1 MKEQL
6 KWNCKTVDGRQKSA
20 DSGRLS
26 KNRSQETMAGSRRT
40 IDNRHT
46 VFAFISAICLLLSG
60 LIFISGCATPSAELP
75 PPPPKYVQPM
85 EYNIVHRSA
94 NSLWNDSANIFE
106 DTKAR
111 RLNDIVMI
119 SIVESLSG
127 SGTADTNTSGDSSAD
142 YSLTDL
148 FGMNKDFNLQNAFLL
163 KDLYKGSNVFTPS
176 VAGTGKTDFKGKGDT
191 NREGK
196 LVANISAKV
205 VEVMPNGNLMLEA
218 RKELTINNEK
228 QILVLTGMI
237 RPDDIDSNNTVL
249 SSKIADAQIYY
260 VGDGVIQDKQSPGWL
275 VRIMD
280 KVWPF

>member
-6 KWNCKTVDGRQKSA
+6 KLNCKEAVSRQE
-20 DSGRLS
+20 S
-26 KNRSQETMAGSRRT
+26 KDRSQESVDSRQMTVDSRHIFVCIST
-40 IDNRHT
+40 IY
-46 VFAFISAICLLLSG
+46 FLLSAF
-60 LIFISGCATPSAELP
+60 LFISGCSTPSANLP
-75 PPPPKYVQPM
+75 PPPPKYVQTM
-85 EYNIVHRSA
+85 ESNIVHHST

-111 RLNDIVMI
+111 RLNDLLMI

-127 SGTADTNTSGDSSAD
+127 SGTADTNASSDSSAD
-142 YSLTDL
+142 YSITKL
-148 FGMNKDFNLQNAFLL
+148 FGMNKDLNLHNVALL
-163 KDLYKGSNVFTPS
+163 KDLFKGSNIFEPS
-176 VAGTGKTDFKGKGDT
+176 LAGSGKSDFKGKGDT
-191 NREGK
+191 NREGS
-196 LVANISAKV
+196 LVANITAKV

-228 QILVLTGMI
+228 QILVLTGMV

-260 VGDGVIQDKQSPGWL
+260 VGDGVLQDKQSPGWL

>member
-6 KWNCKTVDGRQKSA
+6 EWKCKEAVSSQQSA
-20 DSGRLS
+20 VSE
-26 KNRSQETMAGSRRT
+26 KNKK
-40 IDNRHT
+40 
-46 VFAFISAICLLLSG
+46 FCLLLIAYS
-60 LIFISGCATPSAELP
+60 LLLFLMYGCATPSANLP
-75 PPPPKYVQPM
+75 PPPPKYVHPM
-85 EYNIVHRSA
+85 EENIVHRSA

-111 RLNDIVMI
+111 RLNDLVMI

-127 SGTADTNTSGDSSAD
+127 SGTADTNASRDSSSD
-142 YSLTDL
+142 YSLTKL
-148 FGMNKDFNLQNAFLL
+148 FGMNKDFNLHNAFLL
-163 KDLYKGSNVFTPS
+163 KDLFKGANIFDPS
-176 VAGTGKTDFKGKGDT
+176 VAGSGESDFKGKGDT

-196 LVANISAKV
+196 LVANITAKV

-228 QILVLTGMI
+228 QILVLTGLA

>member
-205 VEVMPNGNLMLEA
+205 VEVMPNGNLLLEA

>member
-6 KWNCKTVDGRQKSA
+6 KWKCKKAVSGQQSA
-20 DSGRLS
+20 VRKKKVCLL
-26 KNRSQETMAGSRRT
+26 
-40 IDNRHT
+40 HT
-46 VFAFISAICLLLSG
+46 AYCLLFLISA
-60 LIFISGCATPSAELP
+60 CATPSANLP

-85 EYNIVHRSA
+85 EHNIVRSST

-111 RLNDIVMI
+111 RLNDLVTI
-119 SIVESLSG
+119 SIEENLSG
-127 SGTADTNTSGDSSAD
+127 SGTADTNTSRDSSLD
-142 YSLTDL
+142 NSLTNL
-148 FGMNKDFNLQNAFLL
+148 FGMNKDFNLHNVSLL
-163 KDLYKGSNVFTPS
+163 KDFFKGANIFAPS
-176 VAGTGKTDFKGKGDT
+176 VAGSGQSDFKGKGDT

-196 LVANISAKV
+196 LVANITAKV
-205 VEVMPNGNLMLEA
+205 VEVMPNGNLLLEA

-228 QILVLTGMI
+228 QILVLTGMV
-237 RPDDIDSNNTVL
+237 RPDDIDSNNSVL

-280 KVWPF
+280 NVWPF

>member
-6 KWNCKTVDGRQKSA
+6 KWNCKEAVSSQPSA
-20 DSGRLS
+20 VSEEN
-26 KNRSQETMAGSRRT
+26 KNFCLPLIAYS
-40 IDNRHT
+40 
-46 VFAFISAICLLLSG
+46 LLLF
-60 LIFISGCATPSAELP
+60 LMYGCATPSANLP

-85 EYNIVHRSA
+85 EENIVHSST

-111 RLNDIVMI
+111 RLNDLVTI
-119 SIVESLSG
+119 SIEENLSG
-127 SGTADTNTSGDSSAD
+127 SGTADTNTSRDSSLD
-142 YSLTDL
+142 NSLTNL
-148 FGMNKDFNLQNAFLL
+148 FGMNKDFNLHNVSLL
-163 KDLYKGSNVFTPS
+163 KDLFKGSNIFDPS
-176 VAGTGKTDFKGKGDT
+176 VAGSGKSDFKGKGDT

-196 LVANISAKV
+196 LVANITAKV

-228 QILVLTGMI
+228 QILVLTGLV
-237 RPDDIDSNNTVL
+237 RPDDIDSNNSVL